1 MKVEVAK
8 LDINKLVN
16 STTDLNN
23 LKTKIENL
31 DVKKLKTVPIDLKK
45 INNEVSKEVEKKA
58 AHIKLNTNV
67 SKFYMKIPDVPISNQ
82 SN

>member
-45 INNEVSKEVEKKA
+45 INNEVSEEVEQKA
-58 AHIKLNTNV
+58 AHIKLNSSL

-82 SN
+82 